1 VWQASLCPP
10 RRYAQRKA
18 RSKTDLPVLVS
29 TSVGWLTAA
38 TVGGGSRLGRKNKA
52 KVGKTNES
60 SDDDENDG
68 ARML

>member
-1 VWQASLCPP
+1 
-10 RRYAQRKA
+10 
-18 RSKTDLPVLVS
+18 LPVLVS